1 MHCFA
6 SENQTYTGT
15 WLFGVE
21 SWKSLKGQENLLLK
35 NLQVKTRV
43 ENVRFLSWRI
53 FFVGKYGIQST
64 NEMAFKRTVT
74 LRASFR
80 FPAIRFDAPTLLSF
94 SGFTHAHAKC
104 PPVLQASLMQL
115 HKLRP
120 QLQGPVFTWFHF
132 SQFIYIIYFIYICH
146 KRFCVTSADKRFWCW
161 KLWLLTLIWYGNF
174 TIFSC
179 LFNHHN
185 DSVYC

>member
-1 MHCFA
+1 MA
-6 SENQTYTGT
+6 
-15 WLFGVE
+15 L
-21 SWKSLKGQENLLLK
+21 SLVFKGQENLLLK

-74 LRASFR
+74 LGASFR

-104 PPVLQASLMQL
+104 PPVPLSVNIENLPSKRGLKALQCVN
-115 HKLRP
+115 
-120 QLQGPVFTWFHF
+120 PVHGDVVF
-132 SQFIYIIYFIYICH
+132 S
-146 KRFCVTSADKRFWCW
+146 
-161 KLWLLTLIWYGNF
+161 N
-174 TIFSC
+174 
-179 LFNHHN
+179 
-185 DSVYC
+185 